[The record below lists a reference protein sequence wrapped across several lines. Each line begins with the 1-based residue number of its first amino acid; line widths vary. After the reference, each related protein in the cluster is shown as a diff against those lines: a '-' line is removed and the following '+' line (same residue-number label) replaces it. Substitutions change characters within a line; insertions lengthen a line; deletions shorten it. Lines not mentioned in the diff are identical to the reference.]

1 MPIIKLFKEQG
12 SFDPEEVAALCNVLD
27 DVMQTLG
34 LVDIEDPLT
43 EAAARALIEIAKAGV
58 SDPDR
63 LKALTI
69 QSFTQQQQQQHQP
82 HIERKRG

>member
-34 LVDIEDPLT
+34 LADIEDPLT
-43 EAAARALIEIAKAGV
+43 EVAARELIEIAKAGV
-58 SDPDR
+58 SDPER
-63 LKALTI
+63 RKALTL
-69 QSFTQQQQQQHQP
+69 QALQQQQHRP
-82 HIERKRG
+82 RIERQHG